1 MNEPKKRGRPTNAE
15 REVKAKMAELAA
27 MSDEELAKKAKFSTF
42 TSAPAEG
49 ARRLDPN
56 EPVQVYRD
64 PFDVKL
70 AQAYALRIWAKQS
83 VSLSRHE
90 RVGRIAAAL
99 KDQGMSME
107 GVELP

>member
-1 MNEPKKRGRPTNAE
+1 MVNEPKKRGRPSKAE
-15 REVKAKMAELAA
+15 IAAREAEAGIT
-27 MSDEELAKKAKFSTF
+27 MSEPENPDPRPFYEVSETASGIVVV
-42 TSAPAEG
+42 EHG
-49 ARRLDPN
+49 ERLK
-56 EPVQVYRD
+56 EA
-64 PFDVKL
+64 

-99 KDQGMSME
+99 EDQGLSME